1 MRVEDLELYEHMP
14 CGWPKL
20 KVFFHIHKEVATELL
35 LFESDEEYYEFCD
48 YEIVSKSHKDSHPR
62 PRVFFTRDNGRWKYR
77 NQFFCS
83 EAHVGMQLF
92 QYGEDVSDA
101 QIAYMNDFVRTLG
114 CLIDQAYLDNQRNN
128 RHIASRKK
136 EFQETQAKFIRE
148 DRSCFAVTQAEEEF
162 HLEPDYVYLMRHT
175 NGLIKIGASRT
186 PTAREKT
193 LQAEDPRLELFYASR
208 AVRTTE
214 SRIHKA
220 FKDLRVR
227 GEWFRLEERHID
239 WIMFLCGE
247 NQIEKLQI

>member
-1 MRVEDLELYEHMP
+1 MRVEDLELHEHMP

-48 YEIVSKSHKDSHPR
+48 YEIKSKSHKDVHPR
-62 PRVFFTRDNGRWKYR
+62 PCVFFTRNNGRWKYR

-92 QYGEDVSDA
+92 EYGEDVNDA

-114 CLIDQAYLDNQRNN
+114 HLIDQACVDGHRNH

-136 EFQETQAKFIRE
+136 EYQEGQSKFISD
-148 DRSCFAVTQAEEEF
+148 DRSFFAVNETDEEF
-162 HLEPDYVYLMRHT
+162 YTEPDYVYLMRHA

-186 PTAREKT
+186 PAAREKT
-193 LQAEDPRLELFYASR
+193 LQAEDPRLELFYASI
-208 AVRTTE
+208 AVRKTE

-247 NQIEKLQI
+247 NQIEKL